1 MFSVIGFGL
10 FLNYVFHMSNF
21 GMDPYGN
28 YTIYM
33 IDIFGSFEATLA
45 AYLLGV
51 VLVITLGLQIGYLF
65 FKLVESTHE
74 EAQDNASSLSAE
86 AATAYPTEEGCVEK
100 SAEEGTET
108 TV

>member
-1 MFSVIGFGL
+1 MMSVIGFGL

-51 VLVITLGLQIGYLF
+51 VLVITLGLQIGYVF

-74 EAQDNASSLSAE
+74 EDDERVQSAE
-86 AATAYPTEEGCVEK
+86 CRVQSGEAVQNCELMQNSD
-100 SAEEGTET
+100 SAEEK
-108 TV
+108 V